1 MNDLEFRLEKGKKSG
16 DWIVIFTGKLAIYP
30 PRPATLAEERLW
42 LALEKARRELNELGA
57 G

>member
-1 MNDLEFRLEKGKKSG
+1 MNDLGFRLEKGKKSG